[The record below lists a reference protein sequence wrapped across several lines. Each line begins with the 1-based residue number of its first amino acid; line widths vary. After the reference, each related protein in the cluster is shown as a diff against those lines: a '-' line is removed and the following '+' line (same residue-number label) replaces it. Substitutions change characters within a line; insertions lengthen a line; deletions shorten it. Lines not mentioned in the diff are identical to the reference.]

1 MAISSRYGKA
11 PKRECSFLRNLR
23 VTVCRFIAA
32 RFFWIETFNAAMSF
46 GLSFLDEVVAFVI
59 QLAVKFSLNVRI
71 LRMLFWNF
79 FRI

>member
-1 MAISSRYGKA
+1 
-11 PKRECSFLRNLR
+11 
-23 VTVCRFIAA
+23 
-32 RFFWIETFNAAMSF
+32 MSF

-79 FRI
+79 FSNIIVVDDFFTWNFWRIFTTYPSMGSEKF